1 MIDTWPQHVSPRQ
14 YLVPCHLRQESRQA
28 ERRGSGR
35 LSGGGLWGARPS
47 LLGSRRLRLVLLP
60 LGWRRL
66 LCRHSLG
73 CERRLQLEEVST
85 CDDSGT
91 VCVPGPHRVEAV
103 HTLEHR
109 PACLR
114 LRSSWGG
121 LAAASAPA
129 PANSTP
135 QSVSPQPWRRPPLHA
150 THTPAVL
157 PHDEG
162 QAAVLAVAGGAGGH
176 GGDAPQV
183 LRRLLAVLAPL
194 AGVSHQQLRRHPA
207 LGAQPGGDGGAG
219 VRHGLA
225 CGSQVHHLRR
235 HRAAVRRRAKWV
247 HGSGPH
253 GSQRRCDALAGARAA
268 RRVRHFAQDLRSAR
282 MMMRPVRVYVAI
294 TQPFP
299 CCACLSQS

>member
-1 MIDTWPQHVSPRQ
+1 LEAGVSASCCCP
-14 YLVPCHLRQESRQA
+14 LA
-28 ERRGSGR
+28 
-35 LSGGGLWGARPS
+35 GGVCCAGTRSAVS
-47 LLGSRRLRLVLLP
+47 VA
-60 LGWRRL
+60 
-66 LCRHSLG
+66 CRV
-73 CERRLQLEEVST
+73 EKVST

-135 QSVSPQPWRRPPLHA
+135 RNVSPQPWRRPPLHA

-176 GGDAPQV
+176 GGDAPKV
-183 LRRLLAVLAPL
+183 LPLVCRLLAVLAPL

-219 VRHGLA
+219 IRHGLA

-268 RRVRHFAQDLRSAR
+268 RRVRHFPQDLRSAR